1 MTTTTNNIERL
12 QNKLAAISTAITAY
26 DSDNGIYARRKVLKL
41 NQLANKVEAQLK
53 ELTK

>member
-12 QNKLAAISTAITAY
+12 QNKLTAIATAITAY
-26 DSDNGIYARRKVLKL
+26 DGDNGIYARRKVLKL
-41 NQLANKVEAQLK
+41 NELANKVEAQLK